1 MIAFRAL
8 VWRQTATLWWR
19 TRETTAW
26 RSTSISSRPSSTW
39 SEDLQVSPEDRHLLG
54 LWYFK
59 WSLVVWRVDVLFMIA
74 TVNDHNH
81 YTEVHRW
88 EWSSTPLTFPA
99 PFQSLSR
106 NDSYEDNL
114 RERDT
119 DLQAF
124 QVEAPWAPTLLV
136 KTYLSRSV
144 LCQIDKHHNINHVF
158 KQLFVVLFGQ
168 HAKITNYNHVA
179 YWICMTDNEQND
191 VDIYSIEYFLYL
203 VPSNTSN
210 LCGPWADKQKG
221 NEIPW
226 APSGKLPWRGRSR
239 RKWSLSSCLARAR
252 LGRETFLC
260 SCSCRGWLHGSSPI
274 LARSSRS
281 SSLCLTRGQTLTLRT
296 RWS

>member
-1 MIAFRAL
+1 MQTPWQMLWPGFRPVWQFPLLREHIRLPSLWTTGIAADYSAFNQLTRLLLACDLVAWVCTFKVFTMIAFRAL

-144 LCQIDKHHNINHVF
+144 LCQIDKHH
-158 KQLFVVLFGQ
+158 
-168 HAKITNYNHVA
+168 T
-179 YWICMTDNEQND
+179 
-191 VDIYSIEYFLYL
+191 
-203 VPSNTSN
+203 TSN
-210 LCGPWADKQKG
+210 VFYQFFF
-221 NEIPW
+221 IF
-226 APSGKLPWRGRSR
+226 GKPRCQITT
-239 RKWSLSSCLARAR
+239 K
-252 LGRETFLC
+252 F
-260 SCSCRGWLHGSSPI
+260 
-274 LARSSRS
+274 
-281 SSLCLTRGQTLTLRT
+281 
-296 RWS
+296 